1 MEEARKNE
9 RPRLRHSPLV
19 LRQKEA
25 VAGGK
30 CAKTKQEGCGNSLKG
45 MRRSMAARN
54 SRPSEGTTINSPQT
68 KDLGKAHFSSSSSE
82 GFFSPC
88 TLEWPGNLY
97 LCSGACRFPF
107 TLALKQKRTHLK

>member
-1 MEEARKNE
+1 MEEARKNG

-82 GFFSPC
+82 GFFLRARWNG
-88 TLEWPGNLY
+88 LEISISVVVPTDFLS
-97 LCSGACRFPF
+97 LLR
-107 TLALKQKRTHLK
+107 